1 MKNTGSS
8 SSKCHYLVVMIFIG
22 ISFRLFRLRW
32 QIWGGSDR
40 DVIDIVYGPTNQN
53 GAGIDL

>member
-1 MKNTGSS
+1 
-8 SSKCHYLVVMIFIG
+8 MIFIG